1 MLLLDDVMPRRQKIK
16 QEVQEMEA
24 LPAVHLSTKKSLR
37 VANLLLLLLLDGSY
51 SAILFLNIHI
61 DKRHM
66 QAYTYRYTLI
76 RKQTTDSR
84 FFLAFLLS
92 SPISLLLLPPFQVQ
106 F

>member
-1 MLLLDDVMPRRQKIK
+1 MPRRQKTK
-16 QEVQEMEA
+16 QEVQAMEA
-24 LPAVHLSTKKSLR
+24 LLAVHLSTKKSLR
-37 VANLLLLLLLDGSY
+37 VANLLLLDGSY

-66 QAYTYRYTLI
+66 QAYTSRPTLI

-92 SPISLLLLPPFQVQ
+92 SPYRYRLDG
-106 F
+106 

>member
-1 MLLLDDVMPRRQKIK
+1 MLLLDEVMPRRQKTK

-37 VANLLLLLLLDGSY
+37 VANLLLLLLDGSY

-66 QAYTYRYTLI
+66 QAYTSRHTLI

-84 FFLAFLLS
+84 FFLAFFAVF
-92 SPISLLLLPPFQVQ
+92 SLRYRLNG
-106 F
+106 